1 MRRAAKRVTPP
12 VLHPRK
18 AKKGSK
24 HQSKEKSPS
33 IIEKRAAAERAA
45 VHGLENGVDI
55 NELVASLPDDVNVG
69 EVLTELCNSDPV
81 IWTMVKRRLRKMP
94 LTYDVSALI
103 NAGKTTLDVLLRHR
117 PFLIQPLRD
126 QSKHKCYIKSRQ
138 VGVSELSIT
147 EVLQFLDTHGADRKA
162 IYCFPREK
170 QLEQFSST
178 RLNPA
183 FEESPLMAALL
194 GTPNQTFLKRI
205 GSSFLLL
212 RSTWESNL
220 GEGVDADFVTFD
232 EKDRMKPGID
242 VAFKESLKSSPFG
255 YLRELSTPTLPGR
268 GIDEVWKKSDQ
279 HLWHVKC
286 TKCGLAQPIDY
297 PDNFVQLIDYPQH
310 GITEI
315 PQDSW
320 TFACRRPTCRGTL
333 DRLHGHWVPTHPDR
347 QLVRGY
353 HITQMMCPWITATGI
368 MQELITYKFRQLWEN
383 YVLGRISKGESILI
397 SDNDLIAC
405 SSHYQLFT
413 HRTRDWAKIS
423 IGIDWG
429 ATNWFVV
436 LGLNAHNNRRYV
448 IGIGIIEDDY
458 RDALNMN
465 DVIGFLTPYEPD
477 IIIADAGYGKDRNA
491 KLLKH
496 FDPTGQLE
504 RFFACFYNPST
515 KASRTFQPQWGDARV
530 LVDRT
535 ISLKMTC
542 RGFKD
547 REIGLAAG
555 DQKTDLLK
563 KHLKALAPLK
573 EQDEETKEIYE
584 TIEATGPDHLAHAL
598 TYANLGMDKICE
610 VNQFSWSFV

>member
-1 MRRAAKRVTPP
+1 MC
-12 VLHPRK
+12 
-18 AKKGSK
+18 
-24 HQSKEKSPS
+24 E
-33 IIEKRAAAERAA
+33 
-45 VHGLENGVDI
+45 
-55 NELVASLPDDVNVG
+55 
-69 EVLTELCNSDPV
+69 SDPV

-103 NAGKTTLDVLLRHR
+103 KAGKTTMDVLLRHR

-126 QSKHKCYIKSRQ
+126 QHKHKCYIKSRQ

-147 EVLQFLDTHGADRKA
+147 ETLQFLDTHGNDKKWV
-162 IYCFPREK
+162 YCFPREK
-170 QLEQFSST
+170 QLLQFSAT
-178 RLNPA
+178 RLIPA

-194 GTPNQTFLKRI
+194 GTPNQTLLKRI
-205 GSSFLLL
+205 NKSYMLL

-220 GEGVDADFVTFD
+220 GEGIDADGVTFD

-242 VAFKESLKSSPFG
+242 VAFKESLKSSPYG

-279 HLWHVKC
+279 HLWHVRC
-286 TKCGLAQPIDY
+286 TKCGLWQPIDY

-310 GITEI
+310 GLTEI

-320 TFACRRPTCRGTL
+320 AFACRKQICRGPL
-333 DRLHGHWVPTHPDR
+333 DRLHGKWVATHPSR
-347 QLVRGY
+347 KLVRGY
-353 HITQMMCPWITATGI
+353 HITQMMCPWISPTGI

-383 YVLGRISKGESILI
+383 YVLGRISKGESILV
-397 SDNDLIAC
+397 SDEDLTAC
-405 SSHYQLFT
+405 STNFKLYT

-436 LGLNAHNNRRYV
+436 LGLNAHNNRRYI
-448 IGIGIIEDDY
+448 IGLGIIEDDS
-458 RDALNMN
+458 RDALNMSE
-465 DVIGFLTPYEPD
+465 VISYIDPFEPD

-491 KLLKH
+491 KLLKKY
-496 FDPTGQLE
+496 DPSGEQE

-535 ISLKMTC
+535 ISLKMMC
-542 RGFKD
+542 RAFKE

-555 DQKTDLLK
+555 DPKTDILK
-563 KHLKALAPLK
+563 KHIRNLAPLK
-573 EQDEETKEIYE
+573 EQDEDTKEIYE
-584 TIEATGPDHLAHAL
+584 TIESTGPDHFAHAL
-598 TYANLGMDKICE
+598 SYAELGMDKIMN
-610 VNQFSWSFV
+610 VNQFNFAFV

>member
-1 MRRAAKRVTPP
+1 MAATVAQA
-12 VLHPRK
+12 H
-18 AKKGSK
+18 
-24 HQSKEKSPS
+24 
-33 IIEKRAAAERAA
+33 
-45 VHGLENGVDI
+45 GVDLEQLI
-55 NELVASLPDDVNVG
+55 EALPDDVSVG
-69 EVLTELCNSDPV
+69 EVLTELCESDPV

-103 NAGKTTLDVLLRHR
+103 KAGRTTMDVLLRHR

-126 QSKHKCYIKSRQ
+126 QHKHKCYIKSRQ

-147 EVLQFLDTHGADRKA
+147 ETLQFLDTHGNDKKWV
-162 IYCFPREK
+162 YCFPREK
-170 QLEQFSST
+170 QLLQFSST
-178 RLNPA
+178 RLVPA

-194 GTPNQTFLKRI
+194 GVPNQTLLKRI
-205 GSSFLLL
+205 NKGYLLL

-220 GEGVDADFVTFD
+220 GEGIDADGVTFD

-242 VAFKESLKSSPFG
+242 VAFKESLKSSPYG

-279 HLWHVKC
+279 HLWHVRC
-286 TKCGLAQPIDY
+286 TKCNLWQPIDY
-297 PDNFVQLIDYPQH
+297 PDNFVQLVDYPQH
-310 GITEI
+310 GLTEI

-320 TFACRRPTCRGTL
+320 TFACRKPMCRGPL
-333 DRLHGHWVPTHPDR
+333 DRLHGQWVATFPDR
-347 QLVRGY
+347 KLVRGY
-353 HITQMMCPWITATGI
+353 HITQMMCPWISPTGI

-383 YVLGRISKGESILI
+383 YVLGRISKGESILV
-397 SDNDLIAC
+397 SDEDLLAC
-405 SSHYQLFT
+405 SAGYQLYA

-436 LGLNAHNNRRYV
+436 LGLNALNNRRYV
-448 IGIGIIEDDY
+448 IGLGIIEDDA
-458 RDALNMN
+458 RDALNMSE
-465 DVIGFLTPYEPD
+465 VISYISPFEPD

-496 FDPTGQLE
+496 FDPSGQLE

-535 ISLKMTC
+535 ISLKMMC
-542 RGFKD
+542 RAFKD
-547 REIGLAAG
+547 REIGLAAN
-555 DQKTDLLK
+555 DPKTEILK
-563 KHLKALAPLK
+563 KHIRALAPLK
-573 EQDEETKEIYE
+573 EQDEDTKEIYE
-584 TIEATGPDHLAHAL
+584 TIEATGPDHFAHAL
-598 TYANLGMDKICE
+598 SYAELGMDKIMN
-610 VNQFSWSFV
+610 VNQFNFAFI